1 MLPITPCILKKK
13 LIAFLPHTVS
23 SHIVPVFMKS
33 MFLLA
38 FHCFF
43 KDWRMYSFKRQKLSS
58 TYSTICA
65 MFKQYI
71 RLSNRVSIDYENFQ
85 TK

>member
-1 MLPITPCILKKK
+1 MHSKKK
-13 LIAFLPHTVS
+13 LIASLPHPVS
-23 SHIVPVFMKS
+23 SHSVPVFMKS
-33 MFLLA
+33 MFILA
-38 FHCFF
+38 FHWFLRIGKCTAS
-43 KDWRMYSFKRQKLSS
+43 KDKKLSY